1 MIIRKEIQY
10 AIGFGVLLL
19 IGLILLIVGATTK
32 IDDTTESLKK
42 ATSDKKRNL
51 YIAGGILLGIG
62 FLGAAFFLYKSRK
75 SASVQRTQYEMAKQ
89 FYDQFEVDNA
99 DGLEPLCDEM
109 IAGMSDAKKA
119 EYKVS
124 KENKNG
130 LDYCRTRAA
139 DLLGKDFKMMPK
151 KTMMDF
157 AK

>member
-1 MIIRKEIQY
+1 MGGFIIL
-10 AIGFGVLLL
+10 FVL
-19 IGLILLIVGATTK
+19 GLILLIVGLTTK
-32 IDDTTESLKK
+32 IDESSENAKK
-42 ATSDKKRNL
+42 SSNSKRKGL
-51 YIAGGILLGIG
+51 SISGGILMGIG
-62 FLGAAFFLYKSRK
+62 GLGAIFFWWKGRG
-75 SASVQRTQYEMAKQ
+75 SAKVQRTQTEMAKQ
-89 FYDQFEVDNA
+89 FYDQFEADNP
-99 DGLEPLCDEM
+99 DGLELLCDDM

-157 AK
+157 K